1 MLNPELAKFT
11 KQTGIKVK
19 LEVIG
24 WPDLLNRITAAT
36 ASGQGPDVVNI
47 GNTWSASLQATGAL
61 LPWSSQNF
69 SAIGGESKFV
79 SSAVGSTGAAGKPP
93 AAVPLYSTAYALYYN
108 KALFAQAG
116 ISGPPATWADL
127 IADGKKLTHGSV
139 YGLALEA
146 GSIPENIHNAFIF
159 AQQHGCSFFSPSGA
173 PTYTLPGCVQ
183 GVQQFV
189 NLMGTDKIVSP
200 GDAEYDQNQSVS
212 DFASGKAA
220 MLMWQA
226 AGANLKAHGMSTS
239 QYGVA
244 PVPVQSGVPGQGTN
258 VDSMV
263 AGINIAIFKDT
274 HNLSAA
280 EKFVQFMTSP
290 AEQTILS
297 KEYGSIPPV
306 SAAQQ
311 NAAFATPELTVLKN
325 VLATSAVAMPQVA
338 GESQFEQLVGTAV
351 KNLFADAVSGPGQRA
366 DGGAAALQRAA
377 ADDGISVGTSHTNPC
392 PHPPG
397 AFPSPGGRGR
407 SSGHRPSSRA
417 RSASPDRPAIPA
429 AAAGA
434 ALRAARPL
442 GADGRGRAH
451 QLQGADPAVPDPVG
465 ARAVGWPWQL
475 QSRGRL

>member
-1 MLNPELAKFT
+1 VRRPSPIAIFAIAAAIAATVAGCSSSASTTPSTSASAGSGATITYWASDQGSSIADDYTVLNPELAKFT
-11 KQTGIKVK
+11 RQTGIKVK

-24 WPDLLNRITAAT
+24 WADLLNRITAAT

-61 LPWSSQNF
+61 LPWTAPNF

-79 SSAVGSTGAAGKPP
+79 ASAVGSTGAAGKPP
-93 AAVPLYSTAYALYYN
+93 AAVPLYSVAYALYYN
-108 KALFAQAG
+108 KALFQQAG
-116 ISGPPATWADL
+116 IAGPPVTWADL
-127 IADGKKLTHGSV
+127 IADGKKLTHGGV
-139 YGLALEA
+139 YGLALEG

-200 GDAEYDQNQSVS
+200 GDAEYDQNQSIS

-226 AGANLKAHGMSTS
+226 AGANLKAHGMVTS

-263 AGINIAIFKDT
+263 AGINMAIFKDT
-274 HNLSAA
+274 HNLTAA
-280 EKFVQFMTSP
+280 EKFVEFMTSP
-290 AEQTILS
+290 TEQTILS
-297 KEYGSIPPV
+297 KAYGSIPPV
-306 SAAQQ
+306 SAAEQ
-311 NAAFATPELTVLKN
+311 NPAFATPELAVLKS

-351 KNLFADAVSGPGQRA
+351 KNLFADAVSGP
-366 DGGAAALQRAA
+366 
-377 ADDGISVGTSHTNPC
+377 V
-392 PHPPG
+392 
-397 AFPSPGGRGR
+397 
-407 SSGHRPSSRA
+407 SSQTVEQQLA
-417 RSASPDRPAIPA
+417 SAQQQMT
-429 AAAGA
+429 G
-434 ALRAARPL
+434 
-442 GADGRGRAH
+442 
-451 QLQGADPAVPDPVG
+451 
-465 ARAVGWPWQL
+465 
-475 QSRGRL
+475 

>member
-1 MLNPELAKFT
+1 MGLCCKGAGWKPTTAPPSTALPSTNSKSTGASSEPKKPKTGSVRIVPRPSPIAMFAIAAALAATVAGCSSSTSAGTSTSTSTAAGSTITYWASDQGSSIADDYTVLTPELAKFT

-61 LPWSSQNF
+61 LPWGSQNF

-79 SSAVGSTGAAGKPP
+79 SAAVGSTGAAGKPP

-108 KALFAQAG
+108 KALFAAAG
-116 ISGPPATWADL
+116 ISGPPATWTDL
-127 IADGKKLTHGSV
+127 IADGKKLTHGGV

-244 PVPVQSGVPGQGTN
+244 
-258 VDSMV
+258 
-263 AGINIAIFKDT
+263 
-274 HNLSAA
+274 
-280 EKFVQFMTSP
+280 
-290 AEQTILS
+290 
-297 KEYGSIPPV
+297 
-306 SAAQQ
+306 
-311 NAAFATPELTVLKN
+311 
-325 VLATSAVAMPQVA
+325 
-338 GESQFEQLVGTAV
+338 
-351 KNLFADAVSGPGQRA
+351 
-366 DGGAAALQRAA
+366 
-377 ADDGISVGTSHTNPC
+377 
-392 PHPPG
+392 
-397 AFPSPGGRGR
+397 
-407 SSGHRPSSRA
+407 
-417 RSASPDRPAIPA
+417 
-429 AAAGA
+429 
-434 ALRAARPL
+434 
-442 GADGRGRAH
+442 
-451 QLQGADPAVPDPVG
+451 
-465 ARAVGWPWQL
+465 
-475 QSRGRL
+475 

>member
-1 MLNPELAKFT
+1 MSFRPARITILAAAAAIAATSVAACSSGNSTSSNAGTGAGATITYWASDQGSSVADDYTVLNPELAKFT

-19 LEVIG
+19 LEVVG
-24 WPDLLNRITAAT
+24 WADLLNRVLAAT
-36 ASGQGPDVVNI
+36 TSGQGPDVVNI
-47 GNTWSASLQATGAL
+47 GNTWSASLQATGAF
-61 LPWSSQNF
+61 LPWTSQNF
-69 SAIGGESKFV
+69 TSIGGQSKFV
-79 SSAVGSTGAAGKPP
+79 SSAVGSTGAAGQPP

-116 ISGPPATWADL
+116 ITGPPATWADL
-127 IADGKKLTHGSV
+127 IADGKKLTRGGV
-139 YGLALEA
+139 YGLAIEG
-146 GSIPENIHNAFIF
+146 GSTAENIHHAFIF
-159 AQQHGCSFFSPSGA
+159 AQQHGCSFFSASGA
-173 PTYTLPGCVQ
+173 PTFTGPGCVQ

-189 NLMGTDKIVSP
+189 NLMGADKIVSP

-212 DFASGKAA
+212 DFATGKAA

-239 QYGVA
+239 QYGIA
-244 PVPVQSGVPGQGTN
+244 PVPVQSGAPGQGTN

-274 HNLSAA
+274 HNLAAA

-325 VLATSAVAMPQVA
+325 VLGTSAVAMPQVA

-351 KNLFADAVSGPGQRA
+351 KNLFADAVSGP
-366 DGGAAALQRAA
+366 
-377 ADDGISVGTSHTNPC
+377 V
-392 PHPPG
+392 
-397 AFPSPGGRGR
+397 
-407 SSGHRPSSRA
+407 
-417 RSASPDRPAIPA
+417 SAQTVEQ
-429 AAAGA
+429 
-434 ALRAARPL
+434 
-442 GADGRGRAH
+442 
-451 QLQGADPAVPDPVG
+451 QLSTAQQQMTG
-465 ARAVGWPWQL
+465 
-475 QSRGRL
+475 

>member
-1 MLNPELAKFT
+1 MFAIAAAIAATVAACGGTNSGTSATSGTGATITYWASDQGSSIADDYTVLNPELAKFT

-24 WPDLLNRITAAT
+24 WADLLNRITAAT

-61 LPWSSQNF
+61 LPWTSQNF
-69 SAIGGESKFV
+69 ATIGGETKFV
-79 SSAVGSTGAAGKPP
+79 SSALGSTGATGKPP
-93 AAVPLYSTAYALYYN
+93 AAVPLYSVAYALYYN

-116 ISGPPATWADL
+116 ISGPPVTWADL
-127 IADGKKLTHGSV
+127 IADGKKLTHGGV

-146 GSIPENIHNAFIF
+146 GSIPENIHHAFIF
-159 AQQHGCSFFSPSGA
+159 GQQHGCSFFSPSGA
-173 PTYTLPGCVQ
+173 PTFTQPGCVQ
-183 GVQQFV
+183 GIQQFV

-244 PVPVQSGVPGQGTN
+244 PIPVQSGVPGQGAN

-290 AEQTILS
+290 TEQTILS

-311 NAAFATPELTVLKN
+311 NPAFTTPELTVLKN

-351 KNLFADAVSGPGQRA
+351 KNLFADAVSGP
-366 DGGAAALQRAA
+366 
-377 ADDGISVGTSHTNPC
+377 V
-392 PHPPG
+392 
-397 AFPSPGGRGR
+397 
-407 SSGHRPSSRA
+407 
-417 RSASPDRPAIPA
+417 SAQTVEQ
-429 AAAGA
+429 
-434 ALRAARPL
+434 
-442 GADGRGRAH
+442 
-451 QLQGADPAVPDPVG
+451 QLANAQAQMTG
-465 ARAVGWPWQL
+465 
-475 QSRGRL
+475 

>member
-1 MLNPELAKFT
+1 VPRPSPIAMFAIAAALAATVAGCSSSTSASTSTSTAAGSTITYWASDQGSSIADDYTVLNPELAKFT
-11 KQTGIKVK
+11 KQTGVKVK

-79 SSAVGSTGAAGKPP
+79 SSAIGSTGAAGKPP
-93 AAVPLYSTAYALYYN
+93 AAVPLYSVAYALYYN
-108 KALFAQAG
+108 KALFQQAG
-116 ISGPPATWADL
+116 IAGPPATWADL

-244 PVPVQSGVPGQGTN
+244 PVPVQSGVPGQGSN

-263 AGINIAIFKDT
+263 AGINMAIFKDT
-274 HNLSAA
+274 HNLAAA
-280 EKFVQFMTSP
+280 EKFVEFMTSP

-311 NAAFATPELTVLKN
+311 NAAFATPELTVLKS

-351 KNLFADAVSGPGQRA
+351 KNLFADAVSGPVSAQTVEQQ
-366 DGGAAALQRAA
+366 L
-377 ADDGISVGTSHTNPC
+377 
-392 PHPPG
+392 
-397 AFPSPGGRGR
+397 
-407 SSGHRPSSRA
+407 SSAQQQMTG
-417 RSASPDRPAIPA
+417 
-429 AAAGA
+429 
-434 ALRAARPL
+434 
-442 GADGRGRAH
+442 
-451 QLQGADPAVPDPVG
+451 
-465 ARAVGWPWQL
+465 
-475 QSRGRL
+475 